1 MRLFNTGVITDICH
15 KMGSRVG
22 HGMGL
27 SNSMGGCVEKV
38 LVEQTGRGMETARLG
53 FAVLREK

>member
-1 MRLFNTGVITDICH
+1 
-15 KMGSRVG
+15 
-22 HGMGL
+22 MGL

-38 LVEQTGRGMETARLG
+38 LVERMGRGMETARLG